1 MKKLTVGRAALIAAV
16 LTAISFFHGG
26 VRYSDTIP
34 LPPIW
39 MQLAR
44 NFAIYFVVFW
54 GISFLA
60 CWLYGKVKK

>member
-16 LTAISFFHGG
+16 LTAISFFRGA
-26 VRYSDTIP
+26 VRQSGAIP
-34 LPPIW
+34 LLW

-44 NFAIYFVVFW
+44 NFAICFAVFW

>member
-1 MKKLTVGRAALIAAV
+1 MARAALIAAV

>member
-1 MKKLTVGRAALIAAV
+1 MKKLSMARGALIAAV

-26 VRYSDTIP
+26 VRYSAAVP

-44 NFAIYFVVFW
+44 NFAVYFVVFW
-54 GISFLA
+54 GISALA

>member
-16 LTAISFFHGG
+16 LTAISFFRGG
-26 VRYSDTIP
+26 VRYSGAIP

-44 NFAIYFVVFW
+44 NFAVYFVVFW

>member
-1 MKKLTVGRAALIAAV
+1 MKKLSMARAALIAAV

-26 VRYSDTIP
+26 VRYSAAV
-34 LPPIW
+34 PPIW

-54 GISFLA
+54 GISALA
-60 CWLYGKVKK
+60 CLLYRKVKK